1 MTPKQDIA
9 SGARPW
15 SQTQPQHVGLFT
27 RTAARAP
34 GFTKLRRDES
44 HTAALG
50 SSIPT
55 GLCHPAQGCEARAT
69 LGHPSNSLSYPNG
82 VASLFCRNVL
92 QPLQGCESSG
102 SKPRIARASQP
113 WAKGWNPF
121 GIHRSAACIAALI
134 AFALFAQP
142 FVARAETVSIVL
154 PTNAAARVEFGAEK
168 LVEALKAV
176 KLDAEILRS
185 DSGSNQK
192 ILVNR
197 WPDRQGAREGF
208 SFALG
213 GNNDVSISSAE
224 DSGTL
229 YGCLELARRIRA
241 EGKLPL
247 TANFSDKPA
256 MTLRGTCVGM
266 QKTTILPG
274 RKVYEYPYTPE
285 LFPWFYDKELWGE
298 YLDSLVANR
307 MNTLYLWNGHPFASL
322 VKLKDY
328 PEAVEVPDAV
338 FAQNVEMFHW
348 LTTECDKRGIWLV
361 QMFYNIFLPKPLAEK
376 HGVSTQLPAPTPLAS
391 DYTRKSIA
399 EFVKQYPNV
408 GLMVCLGE
416 ALQGTENQIN
426 WATNTILPG
435 VIDGMKAAG
444 LKEQPPVVI
453 RTHAMNPEAIMPA
466 CFTVYS
472 NLFTETKYNG
482 ESLTTYEPRGKAA
495 ETHRNMAKLGPH
507 LVNVHILSNLE
518 PFRYGATEFIRKSML
533 ASRDRLHASGLHLY
547 PLAYW
552 NWPYSPD
559 IADPPLKQWE
569 RDWIWF
575 EAWARYAWN
584 PDVPAAEDRAYWVG
598 RLADFYGCD
607 TNAAG
612 KILAAYNDAG
622 EVAPMLVRR
631 FGITEGNRQTL
642 SLGMT
647 LDQLVN
653 PKKYGAIE
661 ELWLSQA
668 PPGERLDEY
677 VRKEL
682 NKETHVGET
691 PEQVTEN
698 CMTASDWADRA
709 LRQAADSVSQHK
721 EEFLRLAN
729 DVTCIRLLAGSYV
742 CKFHAAKDVLTYQN
756 TKDRKYLEYALT
768 TLCQSLRRFRTL
780 AEETTNTYHFANSM
794 QTGHRKIPFPGA
806 ANGVGTNYHWTQVL
820 PLYEKE
826 LADFKAQVAEL
837 KDSKR
842 AGSETGAPI
851 AAWPATKIKLISTN
865 AETYEVKLGA
875 RPFADRK
882 YTLTELAPEL
892 NGLTGIRFSHEEAKN
907 GRYVPVEF
915 EVTEP
920 VRVLIGYFQ
929 NERDLWLQVP
939 NLDFASHADE
949 RGGVDPVL
957 RNAVAIDECPNVN
970 VHAFRYEPGRYKLE
984 LIGKGS
990 FVVLGVVPQSV
1001 ELKKRDAKLG
1011 MK

>member
-1 MTPKQDIA
+1 MTRRQNIA
-9 SGARPW
+9 NGSRLW
-15 SQTQPQHVGLFT
+15 SQSQPKHYGLF
-27 RTAARAP
+27 ARAAA
-34 GFTKLRRDES
+34 GAS
-44 HTAALG
+44 HTA
-50 SSIPT
+50 
-55 GLCHPAQGCEARAT
+55 GLLICVTFAAFF
-69 LGHPSNSLSYPNG
+69 SL
-82 VASLFCRNVL
+82 
-92 QPLQGCESSG
+92 
-102 SKPRIARASQP
+102 
-113 WAKGWNPF
+113 
-121 GIHRSAACIAALI
+121 
-134 AFALFAQP
+134 
-142 FVARAETVSIVL
+142 VARAEIISIVVAS
-154 PTNAAARVEFGAEK
+154 NAAPRVKFGAER
-168 LVEALKAV
+168 LLEALKAV
-176 KLDAEILRS
+176 KLDAAIVGSPGSGGKRIVVGNCQQTIVLEELARS
-185 DSGSNQK
+185 RRRFGIYAPGKEGFLLVTPVPQVVLVAGNDDSG
-192 ILVNR
+192 
-197 WPDRQGAREGF
+197 A
-208 SFALG
+208 
-213 GNNDVSISSAE
+213 
-224 DSGTL
+224 L
-229 YGCLELARRIRA
+229 YGCLELAKRIRDA
-241 EGKLPL
+241 GSLPADL
-247 TANFSDKPA
+247 VMPSYPA
-256 MTLRGTCVGM
+256 MKLRGTCVGM

-285 LFPWFYDKELWGE
+285 LFPWFYDKTLWRE
-298 YLDSLVANR
+298 YLDFLVANR

-322 VKLKDY
+322 VRLPNY
-328 PEAVEVPDAV
+328 PDAVEVPPEV
-338 FAQNVEMFHW
+338 FAQNVEMFRW
-348 LTTECDKRGIWLV
+348 LTTECDRRGIWLV

-376 HGVSTQLPAPTPLAS
+376 HGVSTQLAAPTPLAA

-399 EFVKQYPNV
+399 AFVKQYPNV
-408 GLMVCLGE
+408 GLMICLGE

-435 VIDGMKAAG
+435 MLDGMKAAG

-518 PFRYGATEFIRKSML
+518 PFRYGATEFIRKSIL
-533 ASRDRLHASGLHLY
+533 ASRDRLGASGLHLY
-547 PLAYW
+547 PLSYW

-559 IADPPLKQWE
+559 IANPPLKQWE
-569 RDWIWF
+569 RDWIWL

-584 PDVPAAEDRAYWVG
+584 PDVPEAEDRAYWVG
-598 RLADFYGCD
+598 RLANFYGCD

-612 KILAAYNDAG
+612 KIHDAYNAAG
-622 EVAPMLVRR
+622 EVAPMLIRR

-682 NKETHVGET
+682 NHEPHIGET
-691 PEQVTEN
+691 PESVCRQVLEN
-698 CMTASDWADRA
+698 SHSAITNLGAAPWNSGVPSFTITKNRDEFSRLQSDIR
-709 LRQAADSVSQHK
+709 
-721 EEFLRLAN
+721 
-729 DVTCIRLLAGSYV
+729 CIRLLGLSYV
-742 CKFHAAKDVLTYQN
+742 LKVRAALHVLRYDQGKDIDDLDKALV
-756 TKDRKYLEYALT
+756 YLGSSTEAFDALT
-768 TLCQSLRRFRTL
+768 SQAGTAYR
-780 AEETTNTYHFANSM
+780 FANSM

-806 ANGVGTNYHWTQVL
+806 ANGVGTNYHWTHVL

-826 LADFKAQVAEL
+826 LADFQAQVAEL
-837 KDSKR
+837 KTLPPR
-842 AGSETGAPI
+842 QSETATPV
-851 AAWPATKIKLISTN
+851 AAWPAAQFTLLSTN
-865 AETYEVKLGA
+865 AETFEVKLGA

-892 NGLTGIRFSHEEAKN
+892 KGLTGIRFSHEEAKN
-907 GRYVPVEF
+907 GRYVPIEF
-915 EVTEP
+915 EIAEP

-929 NERDLWLQVP
+929 SERDLWLQVP

-949 RGGVDPVL
+949 RGGIDAVL
-957 RNAVAIDECPNVN
+957 RNAAAIDECPNVN
-970 VHAFRYEPGRYKLE
+970 VHAFRYEPGRHKLE

-1001 ELKKRDAKLG
+1001 KLG
-1011 MK
+1011 KQDARLGAQ